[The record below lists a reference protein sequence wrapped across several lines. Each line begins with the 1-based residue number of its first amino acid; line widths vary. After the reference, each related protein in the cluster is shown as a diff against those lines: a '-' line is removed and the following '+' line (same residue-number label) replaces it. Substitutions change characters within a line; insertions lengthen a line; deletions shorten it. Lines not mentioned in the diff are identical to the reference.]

1 MALTVIITG
10 TTDIEQGGTTTLTAT
25 VRDDDNNVI
34 LSGLEY
40 AWSATQGAFDG
51 STTGSSAIYEANFTE
66 MDDTDV
72 IVTCAVTLPADDT
85 PDLSVSSLT
94 AMTEIGITGQLMN
107 MHITDSDAVAAATNS
122 IIVAEGATGT
132 IETGSD
138 LDITTDIHI
147 YRIRWDNRNGI
158 ARLIINNN
166 ESGSLNA
173 YFSGNT
179 AQSVY
184 LIFGDGTYVE
194 VDNAQQYDLGGVGY
208 ARWDL
213 TDTDAVTRLNAWD
226 GTENLLIGVA
236 DAGSI
241 GFPEETGSDDITLTA
256 TATAVTTPDAAT
268 DLSVTVS
275 STELTLVW
283 TAPVNNGG
291 SVITDVEVSTD
302 NTNWTE
308 LGASATSHTFT
319 GLTNSQLYTLY
330 VRYENAEGYSPTAS
344 AMGTPLAPSTN
355 IIDMANL
362 PAASYNDVL
371 IPVAIEDP
379 DNPGEPKAYKT
390 PRSGLQ
396 SIVRRNAAQ
405 AYALIQS
412 LLDYDDLQNVPTTF
426 GLTEAQVN
434 ALIAAYGEPFT
445 TTLLNKL
452 NGIAAGAQ
460 VNRTAAATYTL
471 IQNLLDYDDL
481 LNQPTIPMLRDAA
494 ATYALIQS
502 LLDYDDLLN
511 QPTIPTLRTGA
522 ATADLLEALTGNN
535 RLLYSALRSTPTTIT
550 TAQSTKLAG
559 VATRAEVNVNA
570 DWDAT
575 TGDAEVLNK
584 PTSFGLTEAQV
595 NTLIAAYG
603 EPFTTALLNQLN
615 ALPTS
620 FAPTNAE
627 QNVLANWNSNSGDS
641 QILNKPTVP
650 TSFAPTNAEQ
660 NVKSNWDS
668 TSGDSEILNK
678 PTIPTVPSSYAPTN
692 AERNVNADWDA
703 TSGDA
708 EIENKPTIPSSYAP
722 TNAEQNVQSNWNA
735 TSGDARILNKPTTIT
750 TAQSAKLTGIDA
762 DADMTDVAN
771 VLLSLQAT
779 NAGQK
784 ESARV
789 ALEVAKVRFVFNEN
803 GTYSLPSGNNSPTGI
818 TYISSID
825 EVWVVDFTDGIY
837 RLSTSGASLGTYSL
851 PTGNNDPR
859 GITYISSIDEVW
871 VIDFIDDIIYRL
883 STSGASLGT
892 YSLPTG
898 NNSPN
903 GITYISSIDEVWVVD
918 SIDDII
924 YRLSTSGA
932 SLGTYSLPTGNNNP
946 GGITYI
952 SSINEVWVVDITDG
966 IYRLSTSGASLGTY
980 SLPTGNNNPGG
991 ITYISSINEV
1001 WVVDNVDDIIY
1012 RIQITTVV
1020 GSIELYRT
1028 STFDTTITITMDTDI
1043 TQVIGLATAED
1054 GSGSWSNASTSN
1066 VVTITTGFG
1075 GNKEVIGIGIRG

>member
-66 MDDTDV
+66 TDDTDV

-85 PDLSVSSLT
+85 PDLSASSLT

-173 YFSGNT
+173 YFSVNT

-194 VDNAQQYDLGGVGY
+194 VDNAQYDLGGVGY

-256 TATAVTTPDAAT
+256 TATAVTIPDAAT

-283 TAPVNNGG
+283 TAPINNGG

-362 PAASYNDVL
+362 PTASYNDVL

-412 LLDYDDLQNVPTTF
+412 LLDFDDLQNVPTTF

-434 ALIAAYGEPFT
+434 TLIAAYGEPFT
-445 TTLLNKL
+445 TALLTKL

-460 VNRTAAATYTL
+460 VNRTAAAAYTL

-615 ALPTS
+615 ALPSS

-660 NVKSNWDS
+660 NVKSNWNS

-692 AERNVNADWDA
+692 AERNVQSDWDT
-703 TSGDA
+703 TSTSNDA
-708 EIENKPTIPSSYAP
+708 FIRNKPTSFGL
-722 TNAEQNVQSNWNA
+722 TE
-735 TSGDARILNKPTTIT
+735 
-750 TAQSAKLTGIDA
+750 AQVNTLIAAYGEPFT
-762 DADMTDVAN
+762 
-771 VLLSLQAT
+771 
-779 NAGQK
+779 
-784 ESARV
+784 
-789 ALEVAKVRFVFNEN
+789 N
-803 GTYSLPSGNNSPTGI
+803 GTL
-818 TYISSID
+818 
-825 EVWVVDFTDGIY
+825 E
-837 RLSTSGASLGTYSL
+837 
-851 PTGNNDPR
+851 
-859 GITYISSIDEVW
+859 
-871 VIDFIDDIIYRL
+871 
-883 STSGASLGT
+883 
-892 YSLPTG
+892 
-898 NNSPN
+898 
-903 GITYISSIDEVWVVD
+903 
-918 SIDDII
+918 
-924 YRLSTSGA
+924 
-932 SLGTYSLPTGNNNP
+932 
-946 GGITYI
+946 
-952 SSINEVWVVDITDG
+952 
-966 IYRLSTSGASLGTY
+966 
-980 SLPTGNNNPGG
+980 
-991 ITYISSINEV
+991 
-1001 WVVDNVDDIIY
+1001 
-1012 RIQITTVV
+1012 
-1020 GSIELYRT
+1020 
-1028 STFDTTITITMDTDI
+1028 
-1043 TQVIGLATAED
+1043 
-1054 GSGSWSNASTSN
+1054 
-1066 VVTITTGFG
+1066 
-1075 GNKEVIGIGIRG
+1075 

>member
-66 MDDTDV
+66 TDDTDV

-85 PDLSVSSLT
+85 PDLSASSLT

-173 YFSGNT
+173 YFSVNT
-179 AQSVY
+179 AQSIY

-194 VDNAQQYDLGGVGY
+194 VDNAQYDLGGVGY

-256 TATAVTTPDAAT
+256 TATAVTIPDAAT
-268 DLSVTVS
+268 DLSVTVDD
-275 STELTLVW
+275 TELTLVW
-283 TAPVNNGG
+283 TAPINNGG

-362 PAASYNDVL
+362 PTASYNDVL

-426 GLTEAQVN
+426 GLTEAEIN
-434 ALIAAYGEPFT
+434 TLIAAYGEPFT
-445 TTLLNKL
+445 TALLTKL

-460 VNRTAAATYTL
+460 VNRTAAAAYTL

-668 TSGDSEILNK
+668 NSGDSEILNK

-708 EIENKPTIPSSYAP
+708 EIENKPTIPTSFAP
-722 TNAEQNVQSNWNA
+722 TNAERNVQSDWDT
-735 TSGDARILNKPTTIT
+735 TSTSNDAFIRNKPTIPSSYATR
-750 TAQSAKLTGIDA
+750 AKC
-762 DADMTDVAN
+762 
-771 VLLSLQAT
+771 
-779 NAGQK
+779 
-784 ESARV
+784 
-789 ALEVAKVRFVFNEN
+789 
-803 GTYSLPSGNNSPTGI
+803 
-818 TYISSID
+818 
-825 EVWVVDFTDGIY
+825 
-837 RLSTSGASLGTYSL
+837 
-851 PTGNNDPR
+851 
-859 GITYISSIDEVW
+859 
-871 VIDFIDDIIYRL
+871 
-883 STSGASLGT
+883 
-892 YSLPTG
+892 
-898 NNSPN
+898 
-903 GITYISSIDEVWVVD
+903 
-918 SIDDII
+918 
-924 YRLSTSGA
+924 
-932 SLGTYSLPTGNNNP
+932 
-946 GGITYI
+946 
-952 SSINEVWVVDITDG
+952 
-966 IYRLSTSGASLGTY
+966 
-980 SLPTGNNNPGG
+980 
-991 ITYISSINEV
+991 
-1001 WVVDNVDDIIY
+1001 
-1012 RIQITTVV
+1012 
-1020 GSIELYRT
+1020 
-1028 STFDTTITITMDTDI
+1028 
-1043 TQVIGLATAED
+1043 
-1054 GSGSWSNASTSN
+1054 
-1066 VVTITTGFG
+1066 
-1075 GNKEVIGIGIRG
+1075 